1 MTLEYIILGAFLAIF
16 CSIFATEF
24 LRAFYHKRFKKA
36 LVLKGLASICFVI
49 QGFISFFNTEFSI
62 PALFILIGLCL
73 GIVGDEIIALCQIFP
88 QHDSRHFLGG
98 GAFFIVGHLFYI
110 GAMLALNGT
119 NFIAVA
125 ICLVILIS
133 LCVIYENRRKYLV
146 GKLKHSLKLYIGVI
160 LVFAALGV
168 GTFIHRGTPGTALF
182 ALGGALFTISDNVL
196 FAYKF
201 GNRPRYY
208 QNVILHVTYYL
219 AQFVIAFSIAYL

>member
-1 MTLEYIILGAFLAIF
+1 M
-16 CSIFATEF
+16 
-24 LRAFYHKRFKKA
+24 
-36 LVLKGLASICFVI
+36 
-49 QGFISFFNTEFSI
+49 
-62 PALFILIGLCL
+62 
-73 GIVGDEIIALCQIFP
+73 
-88 QHDSRHFLGG
+88 
-98 GAFFIVGHLFYI
+98 GHLFYI
-110 GAMLALNGT
+110 AAMLTLNGT

-125 ICLVILIS
+125 ICFAILVI

-146 GKLKHSLKLYIGVI
+146 GKLKNSLKLYISVI
-160 LVFAALGV
+160 LIFTALGV

-182 ALGGALFTISDNVL
+182 ALGGGLFTISDNVL